1 MPDVLTATRYG
12 VFGIFVLAVLAATAS
27 WLVRTQRV
35 SPFTALG
42 RGLKKLSDP
51 LLKPVEARVYRAG
64 GNPVRAGW
72 WLVIGVAVA
81 GVLII
86 SLVTW
91 LVETGF
97 ALRAA
102 SGGGPRYVA
111 ARVVDIAYN
120 VVFIALLA
128 RVILSWIGIGR
139 YTTWMRPAYWLTDW
153 LVEPIRRVLPPFG
166 ALDFSPLVAVIALWL
181 AHGLLIA
188 VLV

>member
-1 MPDVLTATRYG
+1 M
-12 VFGIFVLAVLAATAS
+12 FGIFVVAVAAATAS

-42 RGLKKLSDP
+42 RGLKKVSDP

-81 GVLII
+81 GVLVI
-86 SLVTW
+86 SLMTW
-91 LVETGF
+91 LVEAGSD
-97 ALRAA
+97 LRGV
-102 SGGGPRYVA
+102 SGGGPRQVVA
-111 ARVVDIAYN
+111 RLVEIAYN

-128 RVILSWIGIGR
+128 RVILSWMGIGR
-139 YTTWMRPAYWLTDW
+139 YTKWMRPAYWLTDW

-166 ALDFSPLVAVIALWL
+166 PLDWSPLVAVLALM
-181 AHGLLIA
+181 LLRW
-188 VLV
+188 VLLLVL